1 MRNGN
6 GAEQRE
12 GKGHVEK
19 PFLWLLP
26 LRARLTQALLWVHSV
41 FTILPC
47 PCHLLF
53 FGLDFQQQKHGVLT
67 TGLLGNSLTLL
78 FKTGQPVLAKS
89 TWFPF
94 TGAWP
99 LPTKSMLLEHIYK
112 NASLVVQWL
121 RLCTSGAG
129 GRGSIPGWGT
139 RSHLLQIRVCMLQ
152 LKILHAT

>member
-53 FGLDFQQQKHGVLT
+53 FLP
-67 TGLLGNSLTLL
+67 GLLAVEAWS
-78 FKTGQPVLAKS
+78 PHHWIVRE
-89 TWFPF
+89 FPYS
-94 TGAWP
+94 A
-99 LPTKSMLLEHIYK
+99 L
-112 NASLVVQWL
+112 
-121 RLCTSGAG
+121 
-129 GRGSIPGWGT
+129 
-139 RSHLLQIRVCMLQ
+139 
-152 LKILHAT
+152 